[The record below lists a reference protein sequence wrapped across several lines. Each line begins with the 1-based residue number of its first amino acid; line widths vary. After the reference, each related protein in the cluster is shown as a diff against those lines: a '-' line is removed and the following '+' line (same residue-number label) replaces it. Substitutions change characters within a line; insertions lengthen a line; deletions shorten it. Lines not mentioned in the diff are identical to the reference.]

1 MTEDHTMADI
11 NGTAEAT
18 LNEVPLAD
26 QVVNTRTEQVVNT
39 LTEQVVNTKV
49 TWDDRKMVTTFANVV
64 NVLATR
70 EEVTI
75 LFGINQTWNTA
86 QAKDLTVELSNRM
99 VLTPYAAKRLLTLLQ
114 ARMAEYEARLGPLT
128 L

>member
-1 MTEDHTMADI
+1 
-11 NGTAEAT
+11 
-18 LNEVPLAD
+18 
-26 QVVNTRTEQVVNT
+26 
-39 LTEQVVNTKV
+39 
-49 TWDDRKMVTTFANVV
+49 MVTTFANVV

-75 LFGINQTWNTA
+75 LFGINQTWNTV
-86 QAKDLTVELSNRM
+86 QSKDLMVELSNRM
-99 VLTPYAAKRLLTLLQ
+99 VLTPYAAKRLLTLLA

>member
-1 MTEDHTMADI
+1 MADSGAPP
-11 NGTAEAT
+11 NGEIDPSAPD
-18 LNEVPLAD
+18 VPLAE
-26 QVVNTRTEQVVNT
+26 QVLNTRVN
-39 LTEQVVNTKV
+39 
-49 TWDDRKMVTTFANVV
+49 WDDSKMTTTFANVV

-70 EEVTI
+70 EEVTV

-86 QAKDLTVELSNRM
+86 QSKDLTVELSNRM
-99 VLTPYAAKRLLTLLQ
+99 VLTPYAAKRLLTLLH

>member
-1 MTEDHTMADI
+1 MEHSDAMTDDHKIAGL
-11 NGTAEAT
+11 NGSAEPI
-18 LNEVPLAD
+18 LNEVAPTEQAVNALAD
-26 QVVNTRTEQVVNT
+26 
-39 LTEQVVNTKV
+39 QVVNTKV
-49 TWDDRKMVTTFANVV
+49 TWDDRKMVTAFANVV

-75 LFGINQTWNTA
+75 LFGVNQTWNTP

-99 VLTPYAAKRLLTLLQ
+99 ILTPFAAKRLLTLLQ

>member
-1 MTEDHTMADI
+1 MTQEHTMAEI
-11 NGTAEAT
+11 NGEAEPA

-26 QVVNTRTEQVVNT
+26 
-39 LTEQVVNTKV
+39 QVVNTKV

-70 EEVTI
+70 EEVTV
-75 LFGINQTWNTA
+75 LFGVNQTWNTA
-86 QAKDLTVELSNRM
+86 QSKDLVVELSNRM
-99 VLTPYAAKRLLTLLQ
+99 VLTPYAAKRLLTLLH

>member
-1 MTEDHTMADI
+1 MSDT
-11 NGTAEAT
+11 NGAAEPRT
-18 LNEVPLAD
+18 VEVPLAD
-26 QVVNTRTEQVVNT
+26 
-39 LTEQVVNTKV
+39 QVVNTKV
-49 TWDDRKMVTTFANVV
+49 TWDDRKMTTTFANVV

-86 QAKDLTVELSNRM
+86 QSKDLTVELSNRM
-99 VLTPYAAKRLLTLLQ
+99 VLTPYAAKRLLTLLH